1 MNMKKRILLA
11 YCMYGNGHRAIAE
24 YIEKYFK
31 EQDQELEI
39 MAIDLLKYSLP
50 ILGKASQ
57 KATDFFLLRFP
68 MGWSFIYDLFDNKL
82 NSAYATKISLQ
93 LFKNKRMRKVIT
105 DFDPDLVIS
114 THFYGSSLI
123 DYYNRK
129 GITNC
134 RLITVVTDY
143 ETQAMWLKGYKDED
157 AIVVADKDEVG
168 YLVYKGVEKNKIKPI
183 GIPIHPVSSPTFD
196 MNKYRKKLGFSGTR
210 PICLFF
216 GGGGNGGTHSLPY
229 IKKLIK
235 GYLDLD
241 IIYIAGRNTKA
252 KARVDKWVKVYEV
265 DNVKTFGFV
274 KNVPELLQI
283 CDFVVSKPGGA
294 QTTESLYFKKPVIM
308 INCSGGQERANYK
321 FFVRNGFGRM
331 FKTPTG
337 FFKYI
342 KLISEQPSIIA
353 RMKKNMSHNNND
365 KAMEKLYTITK
376 KILKK
381 EKEKKKEY
389 DRD

>member
-1 MNMKKRILLA
+1 
-11 YCMYGNGHRAIAE
+11 MYGNGHRAIAE

-31 EQDQELEI
+31 EQDPNIEI
-39 MAIDLLKYSLP
+39 MAIDLLKYALP

-82 NSAYATKISLQ
+82 NSTYATKISLN
-93 LFKNKRMRKVIT
+93 LFNNKRMKKVIT

-129 GITNC
+129 GITNTK
-134 RLITVVTDY
+134 LITVVTDY
-143 ETQAMWLKGYKDED
+143 ETQAMWLKGYKNED
-157 AIVVADKDEVG
+157 AIVVADKDEVN
-168 YLVYKGVEKNKIKPI
+168 YLVHKGVDRKKIKPI
-183 GIPIHPVSSPTFD
+183 GIPIHPVTNPSFD
-196 MNKYRKKLGFSGTR
+196 VKKYTDKLGLSSNR

-229 IKKLIK
+229 IKKIIK
-235 GYLDLD
+235 GNINMDF
-241 IIYIAGRNTKA
+241 IYVAGKNQKA
-252 KARVDKWVKVYEV
+252 KAKVDEWIKLYEA
-265 DNVKTFGFV
+265 DNIKTFGFV
-274 KNVPELLQI
+274 NNVPELLQI

-321 FFVRNGFGRM
+321 YFVKNGYGRM
-331 FKTPTG
+331 FKTTIG
-337 FFKYI
+337 FYKYI
-342 KLISEQPSIIA
+342 KLLSEQPSIIT
-353 RMKKNMSHNNND
+353 RMKKNMDNNNSD
-365 KAMEKLYTITK
+365 KAMHKLYKITK
-376 KILKK
+376 DILKK
-381 EKEKKKEY
+381 EAKK
-389 DRD
+389 